1 MTDAL
6 FNSACG
12 ALSIADL
19 SALGINIQ
27 PITYDLREETLKR
40 FYHELRKQL
49 SQLEVAMKKDDTPEE
64 AKRRNLN
71 ARTLASLQASVERLE
86 RIHDQQELIRNTMM
100 VTINVDEARAA
111 LERRLDERL
120 ATFEALPCP
129 SGNDS

>member
-12 ALSIADL
+12 ALSCADL
-19 SALGINIQ
+19 AARGIHIQ
-27 PITYDLREETLKR
+27 PVTYELQEELLKR
-40 FYHELRKQL
+40 LYHETRKQL
-49 SQLEVAMKKDDTPEE
+49 SQLEVAMKNGDTPDD

-86 RIHDQQELIRNTMM
+86 RLYDQQEQKRSMMM

-120 ATFEALPCP
+120 ATFDAFPCP
-129 SGNDS
+129 SGNES